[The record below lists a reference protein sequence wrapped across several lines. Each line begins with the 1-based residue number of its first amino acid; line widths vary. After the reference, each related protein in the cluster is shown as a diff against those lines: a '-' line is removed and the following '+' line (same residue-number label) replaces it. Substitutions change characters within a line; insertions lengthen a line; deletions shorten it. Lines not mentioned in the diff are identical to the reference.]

1 MILIKL
7 RFAFGKNQRVDSY
20 NFMIEL
26 QNSLILTKVWEPP
39 NVGVDC

>member
-26 QNSLILTKVWEPP
+26 ELLILTKVWEPP
-39 NVGVDC
+39 NFGVDC